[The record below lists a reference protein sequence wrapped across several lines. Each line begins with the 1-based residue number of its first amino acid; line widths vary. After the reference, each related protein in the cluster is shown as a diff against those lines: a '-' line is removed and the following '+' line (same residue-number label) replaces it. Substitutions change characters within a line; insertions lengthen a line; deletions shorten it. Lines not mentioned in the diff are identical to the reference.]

1 MATYL
6 VTFAQTQITA
16 GSTAPVVTAGS
27 GGNDVLVMDMRASGS
42 DYSISFA
49 QVLDVAGMENAPDH
63 SGSYYWW
70 QATVP
75 RHGVAFSGIERFK
88 VLTGAGRDFIVT
100 GQGRDTVAGGAGDDW
115 IFTKRG
121 DAIVKGGSGIDVWTA
136 DFSDRSTD
144 ITVNLAANSITGAGT
159 SSMSGIEVLG
169 YSTSPAATFRTGS
182 GNDTID
188 TTAVTQGD
196 YIDTGA
202 GHDRVTLRGGV
213 DTVAMGDGTDA
224 LALRYAGLAQ
234 ALVFGVSGGAV
245 TSGQLSG
252 GAGFSV
258 FFSGVERFD
267 IETGAS
273 DDAFSV
279 GNGDDTL
286 RTGAG
291 NDSVN
296 TYAGEIVIDMGDG
309 VDIWGFDYRGHAGDI
324 TINIDTNVINGL
336 GASSVAG
343 VEVLRGSTGD
353 SNAYT
358 GDGNDRVVTH
368 RAAQNDVLH
377 TGAGNDRVTVFNGTD
392 TVTMGT
398 GTGDDDVLVVDYR
411 GATQTAPGSLSGSL
425 AATGDGDHIASF
437 ASNGLGVNASGVER
451 VHYLGGAFA
460 SSVSGGENADTLL
473 GGTQNDSLRGLAGGD
488 TLNGGAGNDTLN
500 GGTGADRM
508 IGGSGADVFVFD
520 AALGAANADRIT
532 DFAPVDDTLHLRT
545 TVFTGH
551 AVGVL
556 TAGALRTV
564 TSGGA
569 VDADD
574 RLIYNSATG
583 ALFWDADGAGGA
595 AMQRFATLATGLALT
610 EADVLLIA

>member
-6 VTFAQTQITA
+6 VTFAQTLITS
-16 GSTAPVVTAGS
+16 GSSAPVITAGS

-42 DYSISFA
+42 AYSISFA
-49 QVLDVAGMENAPDH
+49 HVLDYAGMENAPDH

-70 QATVP
+70 QAPVQ
-75 RHGVAFSGIERFK
+75 RYGVAFSGIERFN

-121 DAIVKGGSGIDVWTA
+121 DAIVKGGSGTDVWSA

-159 SSMSGIEVLG
+159 STMAGIEVLG
-169 YSTSPAATFRTGS
+169 YNPTPAGMFRTGS

-188 TTAVTQGD
+188 TTAVTHSD

-202 GHDRVTLRGGV
+202 GNDRVILRGGV
-213 DTVAMGDGTDA
+213 DTVDLGDGTDI
-224 LALRYAGLAQ
+224 LALRYAGLTQ
-234 ALVFGVSGGAV
+234 ALRVGVSGGAV
-245 TSGQLSG
+245 TSGQLAG
-252 GAGFSV
+252 GPGFSV
-258 FFSGVERFD
+258 FFAGVERFD
-267 IETGAS
+267 IETGS
-273 DDAFSV
+273 GNDGFSV

-291 NDSVN
+291 NDTVN

-309 VDIWGFDYRGHAGDI
+309 VDVWGFDYRGHAGDI
-324 TINIDTNVINGL
+324 TIDIDANVILGL

-358 GDGNDRVVTH
+358 GDGNDRVVTN
-368 RAAQNDVLH
+368 RLAQVDIVH
-377 TGAGNDRVTVFNGTD
+377 TGAGNDTVTVFNGTD

-425 AATGDGDHIASF
+425 AATGDGDHIAAF
-437 ASNGLGVNASGVER
+437 ASNGLGVNGLGVER
-451 VHYLGGAFA
+451 VHYLGGAFV
-460 SSVSGGENADTLL
+460 SIVSGGGNADTLV
-473 GGTQNDSLRGLAGGD
+473 GGAQGDSLRGMAGAD

-500 GGTGADRM
+500 GGTGQDRM
-508 IGGSGADVFVFD
+508 TGGLGADVFVFD
-520 AALGAANADRIT
+520 AALGAANTDRIT

-545 TVFTGH
+545 GVFTGH
-551 AVGVL
+551 APGVL
-556 TAGALRTV
+556 SAGALRIV
-564 TSGGA
+564 TGGGA

-574 RLIYNSATG
+574 RLIYNSTTG
-583 ALFWDADGAGGA
+583 ALFWDADGVGGS
-595 AMQRFATLATGLALT
+595 AMQRFATLSAGLALT
-610 EADVLLIA
+610 EADVVLVL